1 MNSSNIL
8 QQLTG
13 EPTVLLLNFMGLNF
27 RNLLQ
32 QNREIKDPRK
42 NYKHQW
48 CTI

>member
-1 MNSSNIL
+1 MNSLNIL
-8 QQLTG
+8 QRLTG
-13 EPTVLLLNFMGLNF
+13 EPAVLLLNFMGLYFLNF
-27 RNLLQ
+27 LQ